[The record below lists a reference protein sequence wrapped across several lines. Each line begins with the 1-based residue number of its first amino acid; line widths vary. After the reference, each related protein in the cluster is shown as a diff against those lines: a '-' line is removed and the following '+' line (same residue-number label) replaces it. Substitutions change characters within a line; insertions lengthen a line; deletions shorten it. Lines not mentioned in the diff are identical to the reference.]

1 MPRSKN
7 ESTPV
12 ALQRALSGCFRKIDA
27 IKKKTLDYLRREHVA
42 TKLGAIGLVRL
53 TPLSLDQVHRLRQA
67 ALDLFAEASRLNLNL
82 AAAIAPIPASM
93 ASNPA
98 VQSLTPV
105 RPRGETVLS
114 RGDLC
119 NQYNPYAWSGA
130 KFVTRPPLQ
139 PLLTCP
145 VCNAVALAYDVSE
158 PMDEQSLTLEAQKLG
173 THLVDVQDRL
183 RRPELR
189 QRLHEI
195 DLSKLTASELES
207 ARQSVNNLAALIHGV
222 GRLCLTLED
231 LLIDTERTL
240 ASSLLPTCVL
250 GLMGLLPFPGQ
261 EPCPHLVQIQVHWVR
276 KVKGLKLDGAD
287 TWVRPGVPAEG
298 YTEEQVVRH
307 EFRIGSYEESKKP
320 TYFSALC
327 RAWFLPR

>member
-1 MPRSKN
+1 MELSKN
-7 ESTPV
+7 EYTPV
-12 ALQRALSGCFRKIDA
+12 ALQRALSGCFGKIEA

-53 TPLSLDQVHRLRQA
+53 TSLSLDQVHRLRQA
-67 ALDLFAEASRLNLNL
+67 ALDLYADASRLSLTL
-82 AAAIAPIPASM
+82 AAALGQIPVSQ

-98 VQSLTPV
+98 MQSFKPV
-105 RPRGETVLS
+105 RPRGETVLQY
-114 RGDLC
+114 
-119 NQYNPYAWSGA
+119 NQYNPYARSGA

-145 VCNAVALAYDVSE
+145 ICNVVAIAYDLSD
-158 PMDEQSLTLEAQKLG
+158 PMDEQSLALEAQKLG

-183 RRPELR
+183 RRPVMWKP
-189 QRLHEI
+189 LHEI

-207 ARQSVNNLAALIHGV
+207 ARQSVINLTALIHGV
-222 GRLCLTLED
+222 GRLYLTLED
-231 LLIDTERTL
+231 LLLDTERTL
-240 ASSLLPTCVL
+240 ASSPLPTCVL

-261 EPCPHLVQIQVHWVR
+261 EPCPHLVQIHVHWAR
-276 KVKGLKLDGAD
+276 KVKGLKIGGPE

-307 EFRIGSYEESKKP
+307 EFRIGSYMGSSKP
-320 TYFSALC
+320 PYFSGLC
-327 RAWFLPR
+327 RAWFLPG

>member
-1 MPRSKN
+1 MKRSKN
-7 ESTPV
+7 EIKPV
-12 ALQRALSGCFRKIDA
+12 ALQRALSGCFRKIEA
-27 IKKKTLDYLRREHVA
+27 IRKKTQDYLRREHVA
-42 TKLGAIGLVRL
+42 VKLGAIGLVRL
-53 TPLSLDQVHRLRQA
+53 TPLSLEQVHRLRQA
-67 ALDLFAEASRLNLNL
+67 ALDLFADASRLSLTL
-82 AAAIAPIPASM
+82 AAAIAPVPASK

-98 VQSLTPV
+98 IQSLTPV
-105 RPRGETVLS
+105 RPRGELVMLNV
-114 RGDLC
+114 DQC

-145 VCNAVALAYDVSE
+145 VCNAVALAYDLAE
-158 PMDEQSLTLEAQKLG
+158 PMGEESLALEAEKLG
-173 THLVDVQDRL
+173 TSLVAVQDRL
-183 RRPELR
+183 RRPVMWKP
-189 QRLHEI
+189 LHEI

-231 LLIDTERTL
+231 LLLDTERTL

-261 EPCPHLVQIQVHWVR
+261 EPCPHLVQIHVHWAR
-276 KVKGLKLDGAD
+276 KVKGLKIGGPE

-307 EFRIGSYEESKKP
+307 EFRIGSYMGSSKP
-320 TYFSALC
+320 PYFSGLC
-327 RAWFLPR
+327 RAWFLPG